1 MTRRVLYSRH
11 ARQRMILRGISEREV
26 DEAIRKGTKRTQDG
40 KIVASYMYFEVVY
53 VFRGEAIRLVPF
65 RIASST
71 SRSEMPRRII
81 LCRAW
86 RL

>member
-53 VFRGEAIRLVPF
+53 VVRGEAIRVMTVQF
-65 RIASST
+65 R
-71 SRSEMPRRII
+71 
-81 LCRAW
+81 W
-86 RL
+86 